1 MFRKFIGPIYTG
13 CPTVAD
19 DVLLLSEDDEELQL
33 MFNLSYIKS
42 EEKRY
47 HIHPQKSVVVCKNIT
62 RAKLNQEVIS
72 EWKLGS
78 TSVNVK
84 SETVHLGLIRSEKLE
99 NNINI
104 SDRISLARRTLYALI
119 KTGVH
124 GSNGLNPKVPYR
136 IYQAYVLPRLLFNI
150 ETLHLNKTQLNQ
162 LQRFHIPTFRNL
174 QSLPVRTPTSIVQL
188 LLGALHI
195 EAEIHRRQLSLIHSI
210 IRRSNTRIKD
220 VMFRQLAV
228 GSPGSFFCVARCI
241 LQLYKLPTVSS
252 LESFTKLRW
261 KNISRR
267 AVSQYWT
274 EKLREEAADK
284 SSLTNC
290 NISTIG
296 KSHLIW
302 NNVDN
307 NTTDVKRGI
316 TKARVLTGV
325 HMLQTTNQD
334 STSMRWNKYAHF
346 VGWLQRTF
354 NICY

>member
-1 MFRKFIGPIYTG
+1 M
-13 CPTVAD
+13 
-19 DVLLLSEDDEELQL
+19 
-33 MFNLSYIKS
+33 
-42 EEKRY
+42 
-47 HIHPQKSVVVCKNIT
+47 T

-84 SETVHLGLIRSEKLE
+84 SETVHLGLIRAEKLE
-99 NNINI
+99 NNINN
-104 SDRISLARRTLYALI
+104 SDRISLARRTLYAII
-119 KTGVH
+119 KAGVH
-124 GSNGLNPKVPYR
+124 GSNGLNPKVSNM
-136 IYQAYVLPRLLFNI
+136 IYQAYVLPRLLFNL

-162 LQRFHIPTFRNL
+162 LQRFHISTLRNL

-188 LLGALHI
+188 LLGALPI

-210 IRRSNTRIKD
+210 IRCSNTRIKD

-228 GSPGSFFCVARCI
+228 GSPESFFCVARCI

-274 EKLREEAADK
+274 EKLKEEAADK

-290 NISTIG
+290 NLTEMTIG

-302 NNVDN
+302 NNIG
-307 NTTDVKRGI
+307 NTYFFLLFGDCV
-316 TKARVLTGV
+316 GV
-325 HMLQTTNQD
+325 PRSL
-334 STSMRWNKYAHF
+334 
-346 VGWLQRTF
+346 RTRH
-354 NICY
+354 I